1 MMNRER
7 LVVRISPII
16 QYHNVRR
23 AYNRAAFHPSFPP
36 STAANPHQNRQSPAD
51 RPRVCRPGKY
61 SGAPQRLIHSSHQ
74 PQSAPRRRYV
84 VALSAGGLA
93 QDPAP
98 GGRWQD
104 DVLARKAI
112 VGGGQSAAENS
123 SAHDLAASS
132 MRTPQRAGPT
142 SARSTKPSWRR
153 ISAFERAAGETA
165 VDHHAAKAAR
175 KHPDAGTVEL
185 FRGRVRG

>member
-1 MMNRER
+1 MSVER
-7 LVVRISPII
+7 PIGPRFI
-16 QYHNVRR
+16 Q
-23 AYNRAAFHPSFPP
+23 
-36 STAANPHQNRQSPAD
+36 
-51 RPRVCRPGKY
+51 
-61 SGAPQRLIHSSHQ
+61 SSHHQ
-74 PQSAPRRRYV
+74 RPETPTRTGNLPPIGRGYAGQASIQGHRSGLSTLPTSRGRRRGLDP
-84 VALSAGGLA
+84 ALRCRLSAGGLA

-123 SAHDLAASS
+123 SAHDFAASS
-132 MRTPQRAGPT
+132 TRTPQRAGPT
-142 SARSTKPSWRR
+142 SARSTKPSWRQ
-153 ISAFERAAGETA
+153 ISALERATGETA